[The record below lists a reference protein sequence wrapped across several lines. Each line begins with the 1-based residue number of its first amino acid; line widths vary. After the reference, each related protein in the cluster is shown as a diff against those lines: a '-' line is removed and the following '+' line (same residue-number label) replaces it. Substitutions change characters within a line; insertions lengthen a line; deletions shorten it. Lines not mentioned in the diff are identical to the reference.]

1 MSDWVQIHTDRLRL
15 KLQEVV
21 DGANNAVQ
29 QATAQ
34 QRGLRV
40 PWGWACRLATTLLYS
55 LATKDAVL

>member
-1 MSDWVQIHTDRLRL
+1 MSDWVQIHTDRLRS

-40 PWGWACRLATTLLYS
+40 PWGWACRLAT
-55 LATKDAVL
+55 